1 MRVFPLLASMVS
13 SHRAQFILVKNP
25 ATMEDSGSNA
35 VTTFTSTGTLSA
47 IEYNSPESSSNAIAT
62 FTGGEQIAAFFTGD
76 ADATTVD
83 LTDIFSFARQYLT
96 REATA
101 SAGSAGDVLILA
113 AKSIDNAS
121 NTCKASLTWGQR

>member
-1 MRVFPLLASMVS
+1 MVKSASTEQPLIAKGERLRITEIYASIQGESTHVGKPCVFVRLTGCNL
-13 SHRAQFILVKNP
+13 RC
-25 ATMEDSGSNA
+25 TWCDS
-35 VTTFTSTGTLSA
+35 
-47 IEYNSPESSSNAIAT
+47 EYT

-113 AKSIDNAS
+113 AKSIDNSS